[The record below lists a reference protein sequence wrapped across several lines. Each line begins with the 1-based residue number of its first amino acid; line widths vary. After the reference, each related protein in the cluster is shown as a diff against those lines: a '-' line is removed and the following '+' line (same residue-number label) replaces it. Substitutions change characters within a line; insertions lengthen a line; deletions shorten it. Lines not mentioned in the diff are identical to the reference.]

1 MKKQFT
7 IYSDLKVSNVY
18 HQLFSNYDLNLCEIK
33 DINKLTDDNDGG
45 LILIPKLKENIFQ
58 KLKTL
63 NQSFIILTHSLE
75 KISDRKNIMILKAPV
90 SVESIQNSI
99 KKFLIGKITSFEDL
113 SIFDNKL
120 INVTNKKFCSLTDIE
135 KEILIYL
142 ISDNNC
148 TKEYIKKNILNIKIT
163 IETNSIDSHLTR
175 IRKKFDSINTACKIQ
190 TRNESLKIF
199 IDQKNLD

>member
-7 IYSDLKVSNVY
+7 IYSDLKTSNLY
-18 HQLFSNYDLNLCEIK
+18 YQLFPNYDLNLCDIK
-33 DINKLTDDNDGG
+33 DINNLTDEKDGG

-75 KISDRKNIMILKAPV
+75 KVSDKKNIMFLKAPV

-113 SIFDNKL
+113 NIFDNKL
-120 INVTNKKFCSLTDIE
+120 INVTNKNFVL
-135 KEILIYL
+135 
-142 ISDNNC
+142 
-148 TKEYIKKNILNIKIT
+148 
-163 IETNSIDSHLTR
+163 
-175 IRKKFDSINTACKIQ
+175 
-190 TRNESLKIF
+190 
-199 IDQKNLD
+199 

>member
-1 MKKQFT
+1 M
-7 IYSDLKVSNVY
+7 
-18 HQLFSNYDLNLCEIK
+18 
-33 DINKLTDDNDGG
+33 
-45 LILIPKLKENIFQ
+45 
-58 KLKTL
+58 
-63 NQSFIILTHSLE
+63 THSLE
-75 KISDRKNIMILKAPV
+75 KISDRKNLMILKAPV

>member
-1 MKKQFT
+1 MGQYYLKIGSEET
-7 IYSDLKVSNVY
+7 IYNIFRLKVSNVY
-18 HQLFSNYDLNLCEIK
+18 HQLFSNYDLNLCKIK
-33 DINKLTDDNDGG
+33 DINKITDDNDGG
-45 LILIPKLKENIFQ
+45 LILIPKLKENILQ

-113 SIFDNKL
+113 NIFDNKL
-120 INVTNKKFCSLTDIE
+120 INVTNKKFFFLTDIE

-148 TKEYIKKNILNIKIT
+148 TKEYIKKNILN
-163 IETNSIDSHLTR
+163 
-175 IRKKFDSINTACKIQ
+175 
-190 TRNESLKIF
+190 
-199 IDQKNLD
+199 KNYN